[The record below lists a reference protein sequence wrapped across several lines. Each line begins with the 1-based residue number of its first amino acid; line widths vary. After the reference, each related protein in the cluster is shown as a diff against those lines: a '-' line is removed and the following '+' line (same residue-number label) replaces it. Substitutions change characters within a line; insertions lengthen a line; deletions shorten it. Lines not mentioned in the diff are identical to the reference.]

1 MKLLA
6 FDINEPVPEL
16 KEPHALAI
24 IRPWTDVSS
33 VGSLILSCL
42 EAYLGPKELGKLTRP
57 GDFFD
62 FTRYRPTINRKEK
75 HSEVVVPNTVIT
87 YGKQPSNHDFIFL
100 RLLEPHM
107 QAEEY
112 IDSVIELFNNFGV
125 KRYCLIGSM
134 YDMVP
139 YTRPLLVTGSASNP
153 GLQNELALADVVH
166 SNYEGPTTILSVI
179 GNRALQ
185 SGIETCNVIVHLPNY
200 LTMEADYRGEK
211 RLMEVI
217 SSLYGFSMPPEE
229 IEKANE
235 QQEQVRLISEQIIE
249 QEPRLGH
256 ILKELEANY
265 DSRIKEDKKETKLSP
280 EVEKFLQDLDR
291 RFRQE

>member
-1 MKLLA
+1 MDGCKQCWKS
-6 FDINEPVPEL
+6 DI
-16 KEPHALAI
+16 
-24 IRPWTDVSS
+24 
-33 VGSLILSCL
+33 ILFGDF
-42 EAYLGPKELGKLTRP
+42 LGPKELGKLARP

-62 FTRYRPTINRKEK
+62 FTRYRPTINRKENR
-75 HSEVVVPNTVIT
+75 SEVVVPNTVIT
-87 YGKQPSNHDFIFL
+87 YSKQPSSHDFLFL
-100 RLLEPHM
+100 RLLEPQM

-139 YTRPLLVTGSASNP
+139 YTRPLLITGGASNP

-166 SNYEGPTTILSVI
+166 SSYEGPTTILSLI

-185 SGIETCNVIVHLPNY
+185 LGIETCNLIVHLPSY
-200 LTMEADYRGEK
+200 FMMEADYRGEK

-217 SSLYGFSMPPEE
+217 SFLYGVSMPRED

-235 QQEQVRLISEQIIE
+235 QEEQIRLTAEQILQ
-249 QEPRLGH
+249 QEPRLKV
-256 ILKELEANY
+256 ILKQLEDNY
-265 DSRIKEDKKETKLSP
+265 DSRIKEDKEETKLSP
-280 EVEKFLQDLDR
+280 DVEKFLQDMER
-291 RFRQE
+291 RFRQD